1 VARFGLGVR
10 PQLWPAAYVVS
21 QMRRATLLGCAL
33 ALLLALVASVST
45 LGAAPDRVQRPA
57 PPTSG
62 EVERATRDFLAAN
75 GGSEARAKA
84 ARASTAG
91 DRIFPNRRLVTLY
104 GAPQLTKSI
113 IGLKS
118 VNGAKKKLNKEV
130 SKYEQKGDEPVTG
143 GFDLIA
149 TLATSTPGSA
159 GLFRDRQRDSVIQT
173 YLDAARAVNGRL
185 LLDIQPGRSTFLK
198 EAKAY
203 RDWLVKPD
211 VDLALDPEWNVGKK
225 GKPGQ
230 TEGKVSAA
238 NLNKVSDF
246 LAGLVRSNDLPQKVM
261 VVHQFRKGS
270 IRHRDEI
277 EQRGDDVAVTLN
289 FDGIG
294 GRKAKEAGYL
304 NLRADQLFDGFS
316 LFYRLDKGLM
326 SPGQVLGLDPS
337 PNYVMYQ

>member
-1 VARFGLGVR
+1 MHRAIL
-10 PQLWPAAYVVS
+10 PAA
-21 QMRRATLLGCAL
+21 AL
-33 ALLLALVASVST
+33 ALLLALVACVGALGSPTPTARPGPPSAAEVSRST
-45 LGAAPDRVQRPA
+45 QEFLRDNRGAV
-57 PPTSG
+57 
-62 EVERATRDFLAAN
+62 
-75 GGSEARAKA
+75 ARAKRTRAEPAA
-84 ARASTAG
+84 ARK
-91 DRIFPNRRLVTLY
+91 DRLFPRRRLVALY

-118 VNGAKKKLNKEV
+118 PGGAKKKLNKEV
-130 SKYEQKGDEPVTG
+130 AKYEKKGDDPVVG

-149 TLATSTPGSA
+149 TIATSTPGSSH
-159 GLFRDRQRDSVIQT
+159 LFRDRQRASVIQT
-173 YLDAARAVNGRL
+173 YLDAARQVNGRL

-198 EAKAY
+198 EAKAW
-203 RDWLVKPD
+203 REWLVKPD

-230 TEGKVSAA
+230 TTGKVSAG

-246 LAGLVRSNDLPQKVM
+246 LAGLVREHNLPQKVM

-270 IRHRDEI
+270 VRHRSEV

-294 GRKAKEAGYL
+294 KPKAKAAGYV
-304 NLRADQLFDGFS
+304 NLSAPQLFNGFS
-316 LFYRLDKGLM
+316 LFYRLDHNLM
-326 SPGQVLGLDPS
+326 SAGEVLRLEPA